1 METFCHNCD
10 KFVNVKLKDRMV
22 KIPFAR
28 DVEETIWCLE
38 FYVVCDECGEELYLP
53 CVNDINCLL
62 REREIYRARK
72 EIHSI
77 FQEIKSKLI

>member
-1 METFCHNCD
+1 METYCHRCG
-10 KFVNVKLKDRMV
+10 KFVNVCLREHAIE
-22 KIPFAR
+22 IPFAR
-28 DVEETIWCLE
+28 NTDEKIWCLE
-38 FYVVCDECGEELYLP
+38 YYAICSKCGEELYLP

-62 REREIYRARK
+62 REREIYGARK